1 MKKYP
6 GPDRLG
12 RFENAT
18 ARVIA
23 ACRGDSCPIEAPA
36 QPEAP
41 EAPAAPATTFARSAE
56 RLRTPSLALV
66 GAAALMLA
74 LLPGATCSSLPER
87 DNCAPRTRRCVNN
100 APQVCSHEGRW
111 HLSGDQACSPGTV
124 CFIAPDGR
132 AGCTR
137 QPQDGGAP

>member
-1 MKKYP
+1 MKYP
-6 GPDRLG
+6 KNAGLD
-12 RFENAT
+12 RFERAT
-18 ARVIA
+18 ARLMSV
-23 ACRGDSCPIEAPA
+23 CRGETCDAPPSEA
-36 QPEAP
+36 QPDAPSEAQP
-41 EAPAAPATTFARSAE
+41 DPPRASRPARGAP
-56 RLRTPSLALV
+56 LALL
-66 GAAALMLA
+66 GAALLMLA

>member
-6 GPDRLG
+6 SDDRLG
-12 RFENAT
+12 RFERAT
-18 ARVIA
+18 QRVLA

-41 EAPAAPATTFARSAE
+41 ENVAAPAARAPD
-56 RLRTPSLALV
+56 RLRGPSLALV
-66 GAAALMLA
+66 GATTLMLA

-87 DNCAPRTRRCVNN
+87 DNCEPRARRCVNN